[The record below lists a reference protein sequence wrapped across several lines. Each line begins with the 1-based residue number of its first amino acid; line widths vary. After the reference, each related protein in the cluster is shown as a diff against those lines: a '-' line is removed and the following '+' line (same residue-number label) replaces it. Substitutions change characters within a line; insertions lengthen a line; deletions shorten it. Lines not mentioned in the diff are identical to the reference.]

1 MKTMKNLDIT
11 KVICISLKSHNDSQL
26 QAVAAT
32 YNISFEDLMKLKT
45 DGVYKIWIPIGG
57 GVVIAGLDTTNVDD
71 VYFSPEYLPMT
82 SKVRKQILAI
92 QPVKTPKMPKGVQV
106 VSKVN
111 KVKTEKEVSKS
122 QVVLEVD
129 VILDKISAFGMS
141 SLLKEELDFLNGYG
155 K

>member
-1 MKTMKNLDIT
+1 MKTMKNLDIA
-11 KVICISLKSHNDSQL
+11 KVICISLKSHNESQL

-57 GVVIAGLDTTNVDD
+57 GVVIAGVDTTNIDD

-82 SKVRKQILAI
+82 SKVRKQILSI
-92 QPVKTPKMPKGVQV
+92 RPVNTPKMPKGVKV
-106 VSKVN
+106 VTKVVET
-111 KVKTEKEVSKS
+111 VKETVKENI
-122 QVVLEVD
+122 VLEMD
-129 VILDKISAFGMS
+129 AILDKISASGMG
-141 SLLKEELDFLNGYG
+141 SLVKEELDFLKNYG